1 MEVRTEIRTE
11 TGAERAAIEPLACG
25 RDAALVWDKA
35 EEGRPL
41 DAHERGCPHCSAVYA
56 DARRLD
62 ATVHRMADEPVA
74 PPPSTLATVMGA
86 VRAALRPEEALLL
99 DSPLGPN
106 RLARAA
112 ATAVLRTAV
121 DAVDGMRARSCRI
134 EQPGPGATADVA
146 LTVAARYGLDLTSAT
161 ARVRQ
166 TLFAASEQAL
176 GVPLRRVDIEVVD
189 LWET

>member
-1 MEVRTEIRTE
+1 MEIAPE
-11 TGAERAAIEPLACG
+11 TAAETAVIEPLACG

-35 EEGRPL
+35 EEGRQP

-74 PPPSTLATVMGA
+74 PPPSTLLPTVMGA
-86 VRAALRPEEALLL
+86 VRAAPRPKEALLL

-121 DAVDGMRARSCRI
+121 DTLDGMRARSCRI

-161 ARVRQ
+161 TGVRQ
-166 TLFAASEQAL
+166 TVFAASEQVL
-176 GVPLRRVDIEVVD
+176 GVPLGRVDIEVVD
-189 LWET
+189 LWEA